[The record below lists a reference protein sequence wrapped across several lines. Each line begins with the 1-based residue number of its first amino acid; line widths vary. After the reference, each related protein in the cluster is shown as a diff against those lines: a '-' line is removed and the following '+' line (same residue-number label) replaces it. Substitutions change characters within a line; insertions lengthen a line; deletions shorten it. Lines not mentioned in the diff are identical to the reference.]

1 MKPTRPP
8 LPAIDRPPAPTM
20 RGRSVPTSP
29 AKWFNRCI
37 GLFCL
42 SLAWQSPAA
51 TAADGPGSPEQ
62 RRAELMAK
70 HDRNGDGRLDAT
82 ERESLRLER
91 KQRGGSS
98 GGSQVPADVLADYDT
113 NKDGAM
119 DESEWARARIAE
131 QAILTREHDRDG
143 NGKLGADEVEAMMVV
158 IRTKPTRYARDYFAY
173 MIKYDKNGSGG
184 FDGDE
189 YPTAQGEEAAW
200 TLKRYDADGNGEL
213 SKEEKAKLQA
223 DLGLELHGFYLRF
236 ARELVGGGRGG
247 RDGGAFMVKQ
257 QELLKFDTDGDG
269 LASAG
274 ELRLIRQQQPT
285 AP

>member
-1 MKPTRPP
+1 MHQP
-8 LPAIDRPPAPTM
+8 LPAIDHPPTPTM

-29 AKWFNRCI
+29 TRWFNRCI
-37 GLFCL
+37 WWFCL
-42 SLAWQSPAA
+42 GLAWQSPAVI
-51 TAADGPGSPEQ
+51 AADGQLSPEQ

-70 HDRNGDGRLDAT
+70 HDQNGDGRLDAT
-82 ERESLRLER
+82 EREALRLER

-113 NKDGAM
+113 NRDGAL
-119 DESEWARARIAE
+119 DGSEWDRARIAE

-143 NGKLGADEVEAMMVV
+143 DGKLGADETDAMMVV

-173 MIKYDKNGSGG
+173 LIKYDKNGSGG

-189 YPTAQGEEAAW
+189 YPTAQGEETAW
-200 TLKRYDADGNGEL
+200 TVKRYDANGDGEL

-223 DLGLELHGFYLRF
+223 DLGRELHGFYLRF
-236 ARELVGGGRGG
+236 TREFGGGGRGS
-247 RDGGAFMVKQ
+247 RGGNAFMAKQ

-274 ELRLIRQQQPT
+274 ELQSIRQQPPT
-285 AP
+285 AQ